1 MSKIRKIKW
10 TTTKIIAAGYLVVIA
25 LGTLLLMLP
34 FSNREGTAT
43 TFMDAW
49 FTATSATCVTG
60 LVTNDTYTVWSEF
73 GQVVILI
80 LIQIGGIGFMTIA
93 ISALTLTR
101 KKIGLSERMLM
112 QESVAAPQ
120 IWGIVRMS

>member
-60 LVTNDTYTVWSEF
+60 LVTNDTYTFWSEF

-80 LIQIGGIGFMTIA
+80 LIQIGGI
-93 ISALTLTR
+93 
-101 KKIGLSERMLM
+101 
-112 QESVAAPQ
+112 
-120 IWGIVRMS
+120 

>member
-25 LGTLLLMLP
+25 LGTLLPMLP

-49 FTATSATCVTG
+49 FTATSAS
-60 LVTNDTYTVWSEF
+60 L
-73 GQVVILI
+73 
-80 LIQIGGIGFMTIA
+80 
-93 ISALTLTR
+93 
-101 KKIGLSERMLM
+101 
-112 QESVAAPQ
+112 
-120 IWGIVRMS
+120 

>member
-1 MSKIRKIKW
+1 MKKRKW
-10 TTTKIIAAGYLVVIA
+10 TTTKVIA
-25 LGTLLLMLP
+25 VGYVLVIAIGTILLMLP
-34 FSNREGTAT
+34 ISGRSHEPTP
-43 TFMDAW
+43 FMDAW

-60 LVTNDTYTVWSEF
+60 LVTHDTYTFWSEF

-101 KKIGLSERMLM
+101 RKIGLSERMLM
-112 QESVAAPQ
+112 QESVAAQ
-120 IWGIVRMS
+120 F